1 MLNKKFMKK
10 SILFVI
16 IVLSLSAWIIGCQKS
31 TAPSAAAVEANIRQ
45 VTLINV
51 IHATDSGTVSNVS
64 VSKTGYTAIVQKNNT
79 RDNSSI
85 DSIKFRY
92 EDVTGKYF
100 PVGSLTLDSTNN
112 TLIDSMTFVS
122 PTPIAVTTVPAYP
135 GLSTQYFNITVDDSL
150 FVTGK
155 TYTLI
160 ASVYT
165 ANGNSQTVTYASLI
179 KW

>member
-1 MLNKKFMKK
+1 MKK
-10 SILFVI
+10 NILFI
-16 IVLSLSAWIIGCQKS
+16 SAVFSISVWIIGCQKS
-31 TAPSAAAVEANIRQ
+31 SAPSATEVEASIKP

-92 EDVTGKYF
+92 EDVTGKFF
-100 PVGSLTLDSTNN
+100 PVGSLIVDSTYN
-112 TLIDSMTFVS
+112 TLIDSITWVS
-122 PTPIAVTTVPAYP
+122 PTPIAVTSVAAYP
-135 GLSTQYFNITVDDSL
+135 GLSTQYYNLTVNDSL

-165 ANGNSQTVTYASLI
+165 TNGNFQTVTYASLI

>member
-1 MLNKKFMKK
+1 MKK
-10 SILFVI
+10 NLLL
-16 IVLSLSAWIIGCQKS
+16 IVAVCFLLTWIFGCQKS
-31 TAPSAAAVEANIRQ
+31 STPSAAEVEASLRP

-51 IHATDSGTVSNVS
+51 IHATDSGTVANVS

-79 RDNSSI
+79 LDNSAI

-92 EDVTGKYF
+92 EDVTGKFF
-100 PVGSLTLDSTNN
+100 PVGSATIDSTNN
-112 TLIDSMTFVS
+112 TLIDSLVLVS
-122 PTPIAVTTVPAYP
+122 PTPIAVKTIAAYP
-135 GLSTQYFNITVDDSL
+135 GLSTEYFNITISDTL

-165 ANGNSQTVTYASLI
+165 GNGNSQTVTYASLF

>member
-1 MLNKKFMKK
+1 MKK
-10 SILFVI
+10 SILFITPVFS
-16 IVLSLSAWIIGCQKS
+16 VLVWIIGCQKS
-31 TAPSAAAVEANIRQ
+31 SAPSAAELEASINP

-51 IHATDSGTVSNVS
+51 IHATDSGTVVNVS

-92 EDVTGKYF
+92 EDVTGKFF
-100 PVGSLTLDSTNN
+100 PVGSTTLDSTNN
-112 TLIDSMTFVS
+112 TLIDSLVLVS
-122 PTPIAVTTVPAYP
+122 PTAIAVTSVADYP

-150 FVTGK
+150 FITGK